1 MHASSIW
8 TQSEI
13 INSTVV
19 MTSITV
25 YCDNSAAPHCTIS
38 MGADWTRVA
47 VYASPGEIIMRLTRE
62 LPRVRAMLAT
72 LATTGSPPRGDADHT
87 TIHISGP
94 DADLADYSLARSEVL
109 RIWGAAQPGAHQG
122 ADKAASDGAT
132 GLSMGSK
139 DPEPAEPPNMALDD
153 GTLVHEIAGRVMAQA
168 RRNTLATPDF
178 TATRAGA
185 RVKAYNYIR
194 STAAAPLASDGVV
207 EAVRKL
213 LAS

>member
-1 MHASSIW
+1 
-8 TQSEI
+8 
-13 INSTVV
+13 

-25 YCDNSAAPHCTIS
+25 YCDNSATPHCTIS
-38 MGADWTRVA
+38 MGADWTRVT
-47 VYASPGEIIMRLTRE
+47 VYASPGKIVMRLTEE
-62 LPRVRAMLAT
+62 LPRVHAVLAALT
-72 LATTGSPPRGDADHT
+72 SLADHI
-87 TIHISGP
+87 TIRISGP
-94 DADLADYSLARSEVL
+94 DADLADYSSIHSEVL

-122 ADKAASDGAT
+122 ADRATSGGAT
-132 GLSMGSK
+132 GLSRDSK
-139 DPEPAEPPNMALDD
+139 SPELAEPPNMALDD
-153 GTLVHEIAGRVMAQA
+153 GLLVHEIAGRVMAQA